1 MINNLI
7 SIFNKNWK
15 YKKTMPME
23 YLVEDAG
30 DCYRIIIKNMC
41 AWYGSAGGCTMCNYS
56 DKTGEKATNVIV
68 NNKEEIIENL
78 VKLNRNYKKLKLYIN
93 GSFFN
98 EEELCSDVAVD
109 FINTVKMKLAITKV
123 SIESRPEFVSVKKI
137 ENLIEK
143 TNLEYE
149 ICFGI
154 ESTNDIIRNICLNKG
169 VNINQFYDL
178 VSQLENLC
186 SVKVYLL
193 IKPPFLTEKEAIED
207 VVNSVNELV
216 SRGIKN
222 ISYTPIAVQN
232 NTVLEFLLQEKMYR
246 PVWIWSLIEIN
257 TRLRDIRETNPQIH
271 LSGLDYFPQPIL
283 SSFNCD
289 KCSRNLLELLKM
301 NRNLMWKDVEDFM
314 NCDCYHKW
322 YNDINKSSSSVSIE
336 KQIQMAIDL
345 LKKNVERAKQIR
357 ERTYAME
364 KVEYLTDV
372 AKTMPDYNIALDYVG
387 IENLKIPLRVKGY
400 ADSIAICSSS
410 IGLDEFHRGIH
421 MSRLVEQLN
430 AFADVNHEDLLG
442 DMENLIKSNSDVNS
456 EFKIESTLLK
466 KVKTPKTNKDNFMS
480 VTLSAALQ
488 SKDCNMHENIVL
500 SVPFINAC
508 PCTLIT
514 ANELFDSTFTH
525 TQKGIIQV
533 TFCDVSISFEEMLCC
548 VENYVS
554 IFDMLKREDEI
565 YVVKSAFD
573 NASFCEDICREISN
587 TLFSRFSG
595 KGYKIIVKVITDESI
610 HPHRAFAQKEIVL

>member
-1 MINNLI
+1 
-7 SIFNKNWK
+7 
-15 YKKTMPME
+15 
-23 YLVEDAG
+23 
-30 DCYRIIIKNMC
+30 
-41 AWYGSAGGCTMCNYS
+41 
-56 DKTGEKATNVIV
+56 
-68 NNKEEIIENL
+68 
-78 VKLNRNYKKLKLYIN
+78 
-93 GSFFN
+93 
-98 EEELCSDVAVD
+98 
-109 FINTVKMKLAITKV
+109 
-123 SIESRPEFVSVKKI
+123 
-137 ENLIEK
+137 
-143 TNLEYE
+143 
-149 ICFGI
+149 
-154 ESTNDIIRNICLNKG
+154 
-169 VNINQFYDL
+169 
-178 VSQLENLC
+178 
-186 SVKVYLL
+186 
-193 IKPPFLTEKEAIED
+193 
-207 VVNSVNELV
+207 
-216 SRGIKN
+216 
-222 ISYTPIAVQN
+222 
-232 NTVLEFLLQEKMYR
+232 MYR

-257 TRLRDIRETNPQIH
+257 TRLRDVRERYPQIH

-301 NRNLMWKDVEDFM
+301 NRNLMWKDVKGFM
-314 NCDCYHKW
+314 NCDCYHEW
-322 YNDINKSSSSVSIE
+322 YNEINESSPSVPVE

-345 LKKNVERAKQIR
+345 LKKNIERTKQIR
-357 ERTYAME
+357 ERTYAVE
-364 KVEYLTDV
+364 KLDYLTDV

-387 IENLKIPLRVKGY
+387 VENLRIPLRVKGY
-400 ADSIAICSSS
+400 EDSIAMCSSS
-410 IGLDEFHRGIH
+410 IELDEFHRGIH

-430 AFADVNHEDLLG
+430 AFADVNHEDLLC
-442 DMENLIKSNSDVNS
+442 DMENLIKSNNDVNS
-456 EFKIESTLLK
+456 ELKIESTLLK

-480 VTLSAALQ
+480 VNLSATLQ
-488 SKDCNMHENIVL
+488 SKDCNIHENIAL

-514 ANELFDSTFTH
+514 ANELFGSTFTH